1 MTCGTLFIVSGPS
14 GVGKTTIATQA
25 LEILR
30 NEYCI
35 DRLTTYTTKQP
46 RKLEKAGVDY
56 HFVTREEFL
65 SLQQQGFFIEVVELY
80 GNFYGTAV
88 QDIIRLREGV
98 SLLAL
103 IDQQGGQQ
111 LSRLYEPIIGIWID
125 APSFEV
131 LSMRL
136 RLRGTE
142 TDEQIE
148 RRLGAALQEIYCAR
162 HSPLYKYKVIN
173 DELCDSVDAFVEII
187 KKELGYLKKV

>member
-25 LEILR
+25 LEKLH

-35 DRLTTYTTKQP
+35 DRLITYTTKQP

-56 HFVTREEFL
+56 HFVTKEEFL

-111 LSRLYEPIIGIWID
+111 LSRLYEPTIGIWID

-148 RRLGAALQEIYCAR
+148 RRLGAASQEIYRAR
-162 HSPLYKYKVIN
+162 HSPLYKYRVIN
-173 DELCDSVDAFVEII
+173 DGLCDSVDVFVEII